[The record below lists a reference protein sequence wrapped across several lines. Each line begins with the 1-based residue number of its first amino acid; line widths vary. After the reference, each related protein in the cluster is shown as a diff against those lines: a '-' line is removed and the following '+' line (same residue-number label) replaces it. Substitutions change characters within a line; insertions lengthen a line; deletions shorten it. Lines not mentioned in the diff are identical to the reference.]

1 MRLSAVP
8 VERLRMYVGKIVCQT
23 SLLFLLT
30 WVSLAI
36 FCSDQ
41 WLTEIVCSAQHQ
53 LSLVRRKL
61 NGAYELRVIAAV
73 ELHVNATYYAQHQT
87 LKSVNGKS
95 QSVIVGKLFS
105 SSGTIFELAQGLLD
119 SKTSD

>member
-23 SLLFLLT
+23 SLLLFLT
-30 WVSLAI
+30 WVSLVI

-41 WLTEIVCSAQHQ
+41 WLTEIVSSAQHQ

-87 LKSVNGKS
+87 LKSVHGKS

-105 SSGTIFELAQGLLD
+105 SSGTLFELAQGLLD

>member
-23 SLLFLLT
+23 SLLLFLT
-30 WVSLAI
+30 WVSLVI

-41 WLTEIVCSAQHQ
+41 WLTEIVSSAQHQ

-73 ELHVNATYYAQHQT
+73 ELHVNATYHPQHQT

-95 QSVIVGKLFS
+95 QSVIVGKLFYS
-105 SSGTIFELAQGLLD
+105 SRTIFELAQGLLD